1 MMTSKCMF
9 LFCISSAFISGCSSN
24 LSAVDKLT
32 SSTQND
38 GGISSYFNDIPFQS
52 RFLAING
59 QLPIDTV
66 GMPCVASS
74 YRVPYSMICLSTD
87 KSKVIE
93 YDYPVTGN
101 PGKKIKDIKNSLTN
115 LEKKSQDLVTK
126 LLVKATCQNAGKEE
140 CTAEVESASTAQSE
154 FQSLQAEVLSKL
166 SDGNTFIFQ
175 WSSTAGGGFDVEADP
190 YGKIDGQG
198 GYQNS
203 GITIVSGLRISQ
215 FLVGNDIS
223 SIYRNL
229 PKDTKLATFVMQ
241 AQGIAYIST
250 RSISATVQARL
261 GLTPTQFS
269 DIISTLSGA
278 QKIQLAAAFNY
289 VSSLSNEGQFHTVNK
304 NIKDVPT
311 WSATGKIEDHG
322 YQTFYATMT
331 KLDELKK
338 MIERK

>member
-1 MMTSKCMF
+1 MMTSKCVF
-9 LFCISSAFISGCSSN
+9 FICFSSALISGCSSN

-66 GMPCVASS
+66 GIPCVASS

-87 KSKVIE
+87 KSRVIE
-93 YDYPVTGN
+93 YDYPVIGN
-101 PGKKIKDIKNSLTN
+101 PDEKIKALKVSITD
-115 LEKKSQDLVTK
+115 LERKSQELVIK
-126 LLVKATCQNAGKEE
+126 LLVKATCQNAKNEV
-140 CTAEVESASTAQSE
+140 CTAEVDSFSTAQLE
-154 FQSLQAEVLSKL
+154 FKTLQKEVLSKL

-175 WSSTAGGGFDVEADP
+175 WSSTAGGGFDAEAEP
-190 YGKIDGQG
+190 YGSFGGQG

-215 FLVGNDIS
+215 LLVGNDIS
-223 SIYRNL
+223 SIYKNL
-229 PKDTKLATFVMQ
+229 PSDTKLATFVMQ

-269 DIISTLSGA
+269 DIISTLSEA

-289 VSSLSNEGQFHTVNK
+289 VNSLSNEGQFSTVDK
-304 NIKDVPT
+304 SIRDVPT
-311 WSATGKIEDHG
+311 WGATGKIEDHG

-331 KLDELKK
+331 KLDELNK

>member
-1 MMTSKCMF
+1 M
-9 LFCISSAFISGCSSN
+9 
-24 LSAVDKLT
+24 
-32 SSTQND
+32 
-38 GGISSYFNDIPFQS
+38 
-52 RFLAING
+52 
-59 QLPIDTV
+59 
-66 GMPCVASS
+66 
-74 YRVPYSMICLSTD
+74 
-87 KSKVIE
+87 
-93 YDYPVTGN
+93 
-101 PGKKIKDIKNSLTN
+101 
-115 LEKKSQDLVTK
+115 
-126 LLVKATCQNAGKEE
+126 
-140 CTAEVESASTAQSE
+140 
-154 FQSLQAEVLSKL
+154 

-311 WSATGKIEDHG
+311 WHTTGKIEDHG

>member
-1 MMTSKCMF
+1 MDNSKCIYMVC
-9 LFCISSAFISGCSSN
+9 LSSLLIVGCASN

-38 GGISSYFNDIPFQS
+38 GGVSSYFNDIPFQS

-66 GMPCVASS
+66 GIPCVASS

-93 YDYPVTGN
+93 YDYPVAGD
-101 PGKKIKDIKNSLTN
+101 PGEKIKSIKSDITS
-115 LEKKSQDLVTK
+115 LEKKSQELVAK
-126 LLVKATCQNAGKEE
+126 LLIKAACQNEKKE
-140 CTAEVESASTAQSE
+140 CTTETESYSSAQLE
-154 FQSLQAEVLSKL
+154 FQTLQTSVLSKL

-175 WSSTAGGGFDVEADP
+175 WSSTAGGGFDAEADP
-190 YGKIDGQG
+190 YGSVGGKG

-203 GITIVSGLRISQ
+203 GITIVSGLRLSQ
-215 FLVGNDIS
+215 LLVGKDIAN
-223 SIYRNL
+223 IYSGL
-229 PKDTKLATFVMQ
+229 PGDTKLATFVMQ

-261 GLTPTQFS
+261 GLTPEQFD
-269 DIISTLSGA
+269 DILKTLSSA

-289 VSSLSNEGQFHTVNK
+289 VHSLSNEGQFNTVK
-304 NIKDVPT
+304 KSIKDMPKWMVSEGT
-311 WSATGKIEDHG
+311 EDHG

-331 KLDELKK
+331 RLDELNDMLREK
-338 MIERK
+338 